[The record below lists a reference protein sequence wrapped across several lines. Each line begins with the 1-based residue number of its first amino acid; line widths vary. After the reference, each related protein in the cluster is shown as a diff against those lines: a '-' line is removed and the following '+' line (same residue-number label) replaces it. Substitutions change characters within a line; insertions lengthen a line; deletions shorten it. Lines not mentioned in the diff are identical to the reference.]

1 MGFKTLLCVS
11 AAGGFFVLA
20 NNSQDAQAQ
29 RLTSANILLAAAED
43 KKPMASS
50 QPRHVARRHY
60 RHRGGRHPFYGSRH

>member
-1 MGFKTLLCVS
+1 MGFKTLLCVL

-20 NNSQDAQAQ
+20 NHSQEAKAE
-29 RLTSANILLAAAED
+29 RLTSANIVLASAEG
-43 KKPMASS
+43 KKPIASS